1 MPKNWVEFSLG
12 VMRAAVS
19 SWPRLIGVA
28 CGLFGAAATAGFAAG
43 SALGSSVLG
52 PPTVHNLAQLIA
64 SVCALLFLL
73 LSYPLYTGRDWA
85 RRALLVITISI
96 TIALT
101 VFVSVKAAEASRV
114 AADGVA
120 SAEMA
125 RKLLLEMLM
134 RRVVEGSA
142 ALCILTPP
150 LFLIFV
156 LLQQDVR
163 RSFQRS
169 TAHDDEQDT

>member
-1 MPKNWVEFSLG
+1 
-12 VMRAAVS
+12 MRAPVF

-28 CGLFGAAATAGFAAG
+28 SGVFGAAATAGFAAG
-43 SALGSSVLG
+43 SALGSPVLG
-52 PPTVHNLAQLIA
+52 PPTVHNLAQFVA

-73 LSYPLYTGRDWA
+73 LAYPIYTGRDWA
-85 RRALLVITISI
+85 RRALLVIAISI
-96 TIALT
+96 TMALS
-101 VFVSVKAAEASRV
+101 VFVSVRAVQDSRV
-114 AADGVA
+114 AVDGAA

-125 RKLLLEMLM
+125 RKLPFEMFM
-134 RRVVEGSA
+134 RVVVAGSVA
-142 ALCILTPP
+142 FCILTPP

-169 TAHDDEQDT
+169 TIHDDDEDT